1 LPHVRVLGTC
11 HPFMYDKGT
20 HSCTIKEK
28 CPRSHTGGVATF
40 ISSKRLKKNKDEQVR
55 LHQVQRPTI
64 GRMPILR
71 MQKLSRTWT
80 AGTHSDHADIYS
92 ALQHSSCR
100 MDATRAT
107 ACTRS
112 PKKIRIILFIT
123 SATWNQYPWSA
134 VHSVAAYAWCTAF
147 LWENDRANRTCV
159 GLRSKQVDPDLR
171 TQNVPD
177 CVERN

>member
-1 LPHVRVLGTC
+1 
-11 HPFMYDKGT
+11 MYDKGKMSALT
-20 HSCTIKEK
+20 YRRGRDIHLVQKVE
-28 CPRSHTGGVATF
+28 
-40 ISSKRLKKNKDEQVR
+40 KKNEDEQVR

-92 ALQHSSCR
+92 ALQHSSFR

-123 SATWNQYPWSA
+123 SATWNEYP
-134 VHSVAAYAWCTAF
+134 
-147 LWENDRANRTCV
+147 
-159 GLRSKQVDPDLR
+159 
-171 TQNVPD
+171 
-177 CVERN
+177 